1 MQNWGLGGHGNVL
14 EDPMFVLFPI
24 SQPLTAC
31 PWEINFLYTEQS
43 LTHRPILVRALGMQR
58 VREWAWEPLWRSRFI
73 LVKNRQARMGR
84 GVGEG
89 CCSPTPAASH
99 LSKMHQKISTRI
111 QTVPRL
117 PYRN

>member
-1 MQNWGLGGHGNVL
+1 MQNWGLGGHENVP

-73 LVKNRQARMGR
+73 LVKNRQARTGR
-84 GVGEG
+84 GGG
-89 CCSPTPAASH
+89 DRDAA
-99 LSKMHQKISTRI
+99 LLLLLLL
-111 QTVPRL
+111 V
-117 PYRN
+117 